1 MSGSGW
7 GPRPTGP
14 DRAQVEGF
22 FVPEMISGVRMCS
35 GRTPI
40 PIRRAGRRRRAGNQF
55 RSFTAAGG
63 FGREVLASTGP
74 MMRCDYLAALAR
86 DGTLRIDR
94 WLKTY
99 GGAEDDE

>member
-1 MSGSGW
+1 LPTERRLSAIATPGTA
-7 GPRPTGP
+7 PPTARPTGRN
-14 DRAQVEGF
+14 RAQVEGF

-74 MMRCDYLAALAR
+74 MMRF
-86 DGTLRIDR
+86 
-94 WLKTY
+94 
-99 GGAEDDE
+99 